1 MVPVAQET
9 TANTVRLPY
18 SFSRRFSLVAWCEA
32 SLEIL
37 HVHPLSLSVL
47 QELQRGLNAPFTLR
61 QIDEAEFEQRLNA
74 VWQRDSSEARQL
86 MEDLGSAEDF
96 FTLAEELPETED
108 LLESDDDAPIIKLIN
123 AMLAEAIKEGASDI
137 HIETFEK
144 SLVIRFRV
152 DGTLHEMLRPGRK
165 LASLLVSRI
174 KVMARLDIAE
184 KRVPQDGRI
193 ALLLGGRAIDVRV
206 STMPSAWGERVVLRL
221 LDKNQARL
229 TLERLGLSLELT
241 AQLRQLLHKPHGIFL
256 VTGPTGSGK
265 STTLYA
271 GLQELNN
278 HSRNILTVEDPIEY
292 MIEGIGQT
300 QVNTRVG
307 MTFARGLRAILR
319 QDPDVV
325 MVGEIRDTETA
336 EIAVQAS
343 LTGHLV
349 LSTLHTNTAVGAITR
364 LQDMGV
370 EPFLLSSSLT
380 GVMAQRLV
388 RTLCSD
394 CRQAAP
400 ATDEEKRLMGIS
412 DTHAVTLYHPQ
423 GCPACNHKGFRGRT
437 AIHELIVVDATLRDL
452 IHRQAGELE
461 LERYV
466 RQHSAGNHGGVMAL
480 FYYQALERNG
490 RKTKGMIEADSAR
503 HARQLLRGK
512 DLIPVHIEA
521 RMNASAGGLLQRR
534 RHAHRR
540 VAAADLALFTRQ
552 LATLVQ
558 AAMPLET
565 CLQAVS
571 EQSEKLHVKSLGMAL
586 RSRIQEGYTLSDSL
600 REHPRVFDSLFCSM
614 VAAGEKS
621 GHLDVVLNR
630 LADYTEQRQRLK
642 SRLLQAMLYPLV
654 LLVVATGVVTI
665 LLTAV
670 VPKIIEQFDHLG
682 HALPAS
688 TRMLIA
694 MSDALQASGV
704 YWLAGLLGLLVLG
717 QRLLKNPAMRLRWDK
732 TLLRLPVTGRVAR
745 GLNTARFSRTL
756 SILTASSVPL
766 LEGIQTAAA
775 VSANRYVEQQLLLA
789 ADRVR
794 EGSSLRAALADLR
807 LFPPMM
813 LYMIASGE
821 QSGELETMLEQAA
834 VNQEREFDTQVG
846 LALGLFEP
854 ALVVMM
860 AGVVLF
866 IVIAILEPMLQLNNM
881 VGM

>member
-1 MVPVAQET
+1 
-9 TANTVRLPY
+9 
-18 SFSRRFSLVAWCEA
+18 
-32 SLEIL
+32 
-37 HVHPLSLSVL
+37 
-47 QELQRGLNAPFTLR
+47 
-61 QIDEAEFEQRLNA
+61 
-74 VWQRDSSEARQL
+74 
-86 MEDLGSAEDF
+86 
-96 FTLAEELPETED
+96 
-108 LLESDDDAPIIKLIN
+108 
-123 AMLAEAIKEGASDI
+123 
-137 HIETFEK
+137 
-144 SLVIRFRV
+144 
-152 DGTLHEMLRPGRK
+152 
-165 LASLLVSRI
+165 
-174 KVMARLDIAE
+174 
-184 KRVPQDGRI
+184 
-193 ALLLGGRAIDVRV
+193 
-206 STMPSAWGERVVLRL
+206 
-221 LDKNQARL
+221 
-229 TLERLGLSLELT
+229 
-241 AQLRQLLHKPHGIFL
+241 
-256 VTGPTGSGK
+256 
-265 STTLYA
+265 
-271 GLQELNN
+271 
-278 HSRNILTVEDPIEY
+278 
-292 MIEGIGQT
+292 
-300 QVNTRVG
+300 
-307 MTFARGLRAILR
+307 
-319 QDPDVV
+319 
-325 MVGEIRDTETA
+325 
-336 EIAVQAS
+336 
-343 LTGHLV
+343 
-349 LSTLHTNTAVGAITR
+349 
-364 LQDMGV
+364 
-370 EPFLLSSSLT
+370 
-380 GVMAQRLV
+380 
-388 RTLCSD
+388 
-394 CRQAAP
+394 
-400 ATDEEKRLMGIS
+400 
-412 DTHAVTLYHPQ
+412 
-423 GCPACNHKGFRGRT
+423 
-437 AIHELIVVDATLRDL
+437 
-452 IHRQAGELE
+452 
-461 LERYV
+461 
-466 RQHSAGNHGGVMAL
+466 MAL

-512 DLIPVHIEA
+512 ELIPVHIEA
-521 RMNASAGGLLQRR
+521 RMNTSSGGMLQRR

-682 HALPAS
+682 HALPVS
-688 TRMLIA
+688 TRT
-694 MSDALQASGV
+694 
-704 YWLAGLLGLLVLG
+704 LGLLVLG

-732 TLLRLPVTGRVAR
+732 TLLRLPVIGRVAR

-789 ADRVR
+789 ADHVR
-794 EGSSLRAALADLR
+794 EGSSLRAALAELR

>member
-1 MVPVAQET
+1 
-9 TANTVRLPY
+9 
-18 SFSRRFSLVAWCEA
+18 
-32 SLEIL
+32 
-37 HVHPLSLSVL
+37 
-47 QELQRGLNAPFTLR
+47 
-61 QIDEAEFEQRLNA
+61 
-74 VWQRDSSEARQL
+74 
-86 MEDLGSAEDF
+86 
-96 FTLAEELPETED
+96 
-108 LLESDDDAPIIKLIN
+108 
-123 AMLAEAIKEGASDI
+123 
-137 HIETFEK
+137 
-144 SLVIRFRV
+144 
-152 DGTLHEMLRPGRK
+152 
-165 LASLLVSRI
+165 
-174 KVMARLDIAE
+174 
-184 KRVPQDGRI
+184 
-193 ALLLGGRAIDVRV
+193 
-206 STMPSAWGERVVLRL
+206 
-221 LDKNQARL
+221 
-229 TLERLGLSLELT
+229 
-241 AQLRQLLHKPHGIFL
+241 
-256 VTGPTGSGK
+256 
-265 STTLYA
+265 
-271 GLQELNN
+271 
-278 HSRNILTVEDPIEY
+278 
-292 MIEGIGQT
+292 
-300 QVNTRVG
+300 
-307 MTFARGLRAILR
+307 
-319 QDPDVV
+319 
-325 MVGEIRDTETA
+325 
-336 EIAVQAS
+336 
-343 LTGHLV
+343 
-349 LSTLHTNTAVGAITR
+349 
-364 LQDMGV
+364 
-370 EPFLLSSSLT
+370 
-380 GVMAQRLV
+380 
-388 RTLCSD
+388 
-394 CRQAAP
+394 
-400 ATDEEKRLMGIS
+400 
-412 DTHAVTLYHPQ
+412 
-423 GCPACNHKGFRGRT
+423 
-437 AIHELIVVDATLRDL
+437 
-452 IHRQAGELE
+452 
-461 LERYV
+461 
-466 RQHSAGNHGGVMAL
+466 MAL

-512 DLIPVHIEA
+512 ELIPVHIEA
-521 RMNASAGGLLQRR
+521 RMNTSSGGMLQRR

-682 HALPAS
+682 HALPVS
-688 TRMLIA
+688 TRTLIA

-732 TLLRLPVTGRVAR
+732 TLLRLPVIGRVAR

-794 EGSSLRAALADLR
+794 EGSSLCAALAELR